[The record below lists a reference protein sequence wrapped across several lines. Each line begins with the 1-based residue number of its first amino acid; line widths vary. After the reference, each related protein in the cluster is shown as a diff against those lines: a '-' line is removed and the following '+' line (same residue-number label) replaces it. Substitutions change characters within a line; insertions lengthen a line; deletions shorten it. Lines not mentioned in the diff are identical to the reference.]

1 MSEARESRLD
11 YESALRVIGRHLDTE
26 PTYHLSLL
34 EVRDGFTVRSHPS
47 RFRSDA
53 RTSQFTWDRLND
65 LVIFH
70 MAGRGCLR
78 RRPRHSGIW
87 ANFPNGHEDFFRAL
101 GHQLDDEQGNSLS
114 VEELP
119 DGVGVSY
126 MRPARGDG
134 LGNEKAHTVLA
145 YADIEQMLEV
155 ARRRRQSPETESNSL
170 QEAE

>member
-1 MSEARESRLD
+1 MSEGQESRLD

-26 PTYHLSLL
+26 PTYHMSLL

-70 MAGRGCLR
+70 MAGRGCMR

-101 GHQLDDEQGNSLS
+101 GHQLDKQGGSSLS

-126 MRPARGDG
+126 LRPAVGDG
-134 LGNEKAHTVLA
+134 SGSEKAHSVMA
-145 YADIEQMLEV
+145 YGEIEQMLEA
-155 ARRRRQSPETESNSL
+155 ARQRRQSIANPPSV
-170 QEAE
+170 QQKAE

>member
-1 MSEARESRLD
+1 MSETRDARLD

-26 PTYHLSLL
+26 PTYHMSLL

-70 MAGRGCLR
+70 MAGRGCIR

-101 GHQLDDEQGNSLS
+101 GHQLDKENGSSLS

-126 MRPARGDG
+126 LRPSGRDG
-134 LGNEKAHTVLA
+134 AGNEKAHTVMA
-145 YADIEQMLEV
+145 YGDIEKMLEV
-155 ARRRRQSPETESNSL
+155 ARQRRHALQSDSSA
-170 QEAE
+170 AEG